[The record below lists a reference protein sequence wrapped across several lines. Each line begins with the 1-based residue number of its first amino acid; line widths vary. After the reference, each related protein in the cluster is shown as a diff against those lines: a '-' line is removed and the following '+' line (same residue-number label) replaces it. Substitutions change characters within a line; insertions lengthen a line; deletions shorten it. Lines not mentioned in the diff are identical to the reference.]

1 MGGVGDVS
9 EAEGDGRKG
18 ADGHVSSALMEEA
31 GGEAMERKT
40 EMDAG
45 SAGAKGQKRPVGRG
59 ERTSRDNFHFPLDR
73 GKSKYE
79 NEKHTE

>member
-45 SAGAKGQKRPVGRG
+45 SAGAKGAETTGGSGGADIQG
-59 ERTSRDNFHFPLDR
+59 
-73 GKSKYE
+73 
-79 NEKHTE
+79 